1 MRNIYL
7 LWGLLTCIAFTSCY
21 EEDALTPTEGGIEL
35 RFKVPQGTNSWDD
48 DISQIQKMKI
58 SIVAGQEV
66 HPQIIKGKGVSTMK
80 WRSFIR
86 NL

>member
-35 RFKVPQGTNSWDD
+35 RSKFPKERIAGMMTSH
-48 DISQIQKMKI
+48 KYKKI
-58 SIVAGQEV
+58 SASI
-66 HPQIIKGKGVSTMK
+66 
-80 WRSFIR
+80 
-86 NL
+86 

>member
-48 DISQIQKMKI
+48 DISQIQKDF
-58 SIVAGQEV
+58 
-66 HPQIIKGKGVSTMK
+66 GVYLIYKDLQDRKSVV
-80 WRSFIR
+80 
-86 NL
+86 